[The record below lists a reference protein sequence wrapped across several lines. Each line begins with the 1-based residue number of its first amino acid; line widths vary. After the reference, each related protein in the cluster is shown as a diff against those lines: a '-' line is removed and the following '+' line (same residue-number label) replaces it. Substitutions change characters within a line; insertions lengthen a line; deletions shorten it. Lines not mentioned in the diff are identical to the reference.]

1 MVKNDSANSDS
12 SLTDLASQAYQKR
25 AIEIAD
31 ALPMRLYVLDL
42 ARHTIIAPDGNRY
55 VVATV
60 DDTRLGRGYM
70 TAVYPQQNGY
80 LTLVRLMLCEF
91 SSATPDEAIK
101 RHIAVAQTIQK
112 GNIKELTKSP
122 LTKS

>member
-1 MVKNDSANSDS
+1 MVKNDPAHSDS
-12 SLTDLASQAYQKR
+12 ALSDLASQPHQTR
-25 AIEIAD
+25 SVEIAD
-31 ALPMRLYVLDL
+31 AFPMRLYVLDL
-42 ARHTIIAPDGNRY
+42 ARHTIIAPDGNRF

-60 DDTRLGRGYM
+60 DDTRLGRGYI

-80 LTLVRLMLCEF
+80 LTLIRLMVCEF

-101 RHIAVAQTIQK
+101 RHITVAQTIQQ
-112 GNIKELTKSP
+112 GNMKKLTKLP

>member
-1 MVKNDSANSDS
+1 MVKNDPAHSDS
-12 SLTDLASQAYQKR
+12 SLTDLASQSQQTR
-25 AIEIAD
+25 AVEIAD

-42 ARHTIIAPDGNRY
+42 ARHTIIAPDGNHY

-60 DDTRLGRGYM
+60 DDTRLGRGYI

-80 LTLVRLMLCEF
+80 LTLIRLMVCEF
-91 SSATPDEAIK
+91 SSTTPEEAIK
-101 RHIAVAQTIQK
+101 RHITVAQTIQQ
-112 GNIKELTKSP
+112 GNMKKLTKLP